1 MVGPENTP
9 LANAGAAARGEKL
22 LAVASGKGGVGKTWF
37 SITLAQALSQRG
49 QRTLLFDADLG
60 LANVDIQLGLMPERD
75 LAGVIAG
82 RLRLAQATVRLQS
95 GPFDV
100 IAGRS
105 GAGNLASLPS
115 HRVQSLGDELV
126 ALSDAY
132 DRTIMDMGAGL
143 DRTVRSLAS
152 RATTLFIVTTPE
164 PTALTDA
171 YAFIK
176 VAAQNQPDADIRVVV
191 NQVDSKA
198 EGRRTYETL
207 RKAAESFLKFTPAL
221 AGVIRRDR
229 KVVDA
234 IRVQIPLMTR
244 HPSTAA
250 AVDVQTLVD
259 GLLRS
264 R

>member
-1 MVGPENTP
+1 MVGPRNTP

-152 RATTLFIVTTPE
+152 RAPTLFIVTTPE

-234 IRVQIPLMTR
+234 IRAQIPLMTR
-244 HPSTAA
+244 FPSTAA